1 MKLQAQCLICK
12 PFSSYGLILLVLGL
26 VLRRTMTNYLPLEQN
41 SEIVM
46 KLPYPLL
53 TSRCD

>member
-1 MKLQAQCLICK
+1 MLQAQCLIRK
-12 PFSSYGLILLVLGL
+12 TFSSYGLILLVLGL

-46 KLPYPLL
+46 ELPYPLL